1 MLSSVMR
8 SNAHHLPLI
17 RLSFIFVYKSHSTHG
32 HWKSSSYMSEPNL
45 KSSDILSDYFSKH
58 IFKVPCFFFVD
69 FILLSLFS
77 SPQDTPIAHLPA
89 FLFTLLHSACFSPL
103 SNHPSSLHYLPPLP
117 HKHVNKTHIIKRC
130 LADGI
135 IFNLQIILMFF
146 N

>member
-8 SNAHHLPLI
+8 NNAHHLPLI

-45 KSSDILSDYFSKH
+45 KSADILSDDFSKH

-77 SPQDTPIAHLPA
+77 SPQDPPIPISL
-89 FLFTLLHSACFSPL
+89 
-103 SNHPSSLHYLPPLP
+103 PSSLLYFTLPASLPFQITLP
-117 HKHVNKTHIIKRC
+117 HSTSFLLFLINMLIK
-130 LADGI
+130 LT
-135 IFNLQIILMFF
+135 LSSVVWLTE
-146 N
+146 